1 MRRALALLVVT
12 AAFATS
18 CNDTLN
24 SKRVPYSQVYIPFT
38 TAGEWTVWGVNGA
51 LQSRRFIRVDGVP
64 SGYTYTVQ
72 TYTGYGG
79 VLLVCDAYGS
89 LMAFDLCC
97 PVECQPKVRIAVD
110 SETNY
115 AKCAKCGSTYD
126 VFDLTG
132 SGGGTPVS
140 GPAAESDY
148 GLRRYA
154 VTFANSDGRYALITN

>member
-1 MRRALALLVVT
+1 MRKLVPLMLLAV
-12 AAFATS
+12 AATGCS
-18 CNDTLN
+18 SDVNYR
-24 SKRVPYSQVYIPFT
+24 RVPYSQVYIPFT
-38 TAGEWTVWGVNGA
+38 TAGEWTVWGVSGA
-51 LQSRRFIRVDGVP
+51 LQSRRFIRVDAVP
-64 SGYTYTVQ
+64 NGYPYTVQ

-115 AKCAKCGSTYD
+115 AKCSKCGSTYD

-154 VTFANSDGRYALITN
+154 VTFANSENRYALITN